1 MKKIL
6 TSLVLLLTLHI
17 SAQETI
23 SKEQWQQDL
32 RFLQKTINN
41 DYSFLYKKVTAKEF
55 NQTADNFYKEIPT
68 LEEHE
73 IVVGFSKLISTI
85 KYGHTLVS
93 FHQKKY
99 EFSQFPYNLYEFND
113 GIYIEGT
120 LKDYSK
126 AVGAKVIAIEGTP
139 IAEVLEVIKPTV
151 EAENAQYFKAYGL
164 NNIRH
169 PEVLHAQRIT
179 KTLQSKVTFTLEKN
193 GEQFDQ
199 TFEVLANKEG
209 VPTKHGFVKASE
221 SWISARNQEE
231 TPLYLKNFDKI
242 YYYEYLTEQKTVYV
256 RHSNVWDD
264 KSETTEAFYKR
275 VFEFVENND
284 VEKLVLDVRL
294 NGGGNNYL
302 VKPIITGIIETKK
315 INQTGKLFVITGRRT
330 FSACQNM
337 VNRLDS
343 YTNAI
348 FVGEPTAENVNF
360 YGDAKPLE
368 LPNSKLN
375 VRLSFA
381 WWQDKPSWENEDA
394 LFPQLSADMSFTEY
408 ASNQDPVLDAAFN
421 FDPENFIARP
431 MEHIRNL
438 FVQGKMQQ
446 LQQDIVRMIQDPRY
460 RFFDFKGK
468 FINSGKLLLDQG
480 QHRSAIGVFTM
491 VTQMY
496 PNSKEAWKSLGDGYA
511 SIGEKEKAKASHEK
525 ANSLQ
530 GI

>member
-256 RHSNVWDD
+256 RH
-264 KSETTEAFYKR
+264 K
-275 VFEFVENND
+275 EF
-284 VEKLVLDVRL
+284 
-294 NGGGNNYL
+294 
-302 VKPIITGIIETKK
+302 
-315 INQTGKLFVITGRRT
+315 
-330 FSACQNM
+330 
-337 VNRLDS
+337 
-343 YTNAI
+343 
-348 FVGEPTAENVNF
+348 
-360 YGDAKPLE
+360 
-368 LPNSKLN
+368 
-375 VRLSFA
+375 LS
-381 WWQDKPSWENEDA
+381 
-394 LFPQLSADMSFTEY
+394 L
-408 ASNQDPVLDAAFN
+408 
-421 FDPENFIARP
+421 
-431 MEHIRNL
+431 
-438 FVQGKMQQ
+438 
-446 LQQDIVRMIQDPRY
+446 
-460 RFFDFKGK
+460 
-468 FINSGKLLLDQG
+468 
-480 QHRSAIGVFTM
+480 
-491 VTQMY
+491 
-496 PNSKEAWKSLGDGYA
+496 
-511 SIGEKEKAKASHEK
+511 
-525 ANSLQ
+525 
-530 GI
+530 